1 MAGVFISF
9 EGGEGSGKSTQIA
22 LLANWLSQEW
32 PGGIT
37 TTREPG
43 GTKEAERIRDLLVKN
58 DNNWDSTTEALLMT
72 AARRQNIAHVI
83 KPALARGEAVLTDR
97 FFDSTTVYQ
106 GCAGGVDEET
116 IKLLNNRFLD
126 GVYPDITILLD
137 IEAEQGLERSVR
149 EDNSETRFEDLGLA
163 YHKKVREGFLMLA
176 KQEPERFI
184 VIDANQN
191 EMAIHEQIKAAITPL
206 LEVFRRDK

>member
-9 EGGEGSGKSTQIA
+9 EGGEGSGKSTQIT

-43 GTKEAERIRDLLVKN
+43 GTKEAELIRDLLVKN